1 MRDINLYLPFNG
13 DDRFWQAVVSQ
24 VQSIKRRNKYDI
36 DVENLIDA
44 IVKEEFEKADL
55 AMEMEATIDFNDEIV
70 EIEYL
75 GEQEMMDITVSRD
88 NLFMANSILTKNSF
102 GVPAT
107 ADFLLALMRTEE
119 HDELNQV
126 LCKQIKSRYANKSD
140 KLRFV
145 LGVDQQKQRYY
156 DVEDNGIGPP
166 PKQEQETHH
175 DMFAKTKSSTSRLS
189 GLT

>member
-24 VQSIKRRNKYDI
+24 TQSIKRRNKYDI
-36 DVENLIDA
+36 DVEDLIDA
-44 IVKEEFEKADL
+44 IVKEEFEKAEL
-55 AMEMEATIDFNDEIV
+55 AMELESTIDFNDEIV

-88 NLFMANSILTKNSF
+88 NLFMANGILTKNSF

-107 ADFLLALMRTEE
+107 ADFMMALMRTEE

-156 DVEDNGIGPP
+156 DVEDNGITRPSSEP
-166 PKQEQETHH
+166 EPQHNL
-175 DMFAKTKSSTSRLS
+175 FTKSKQSTSRLS

>member
-13 DDRFWQAVVSQ
+13 DDRFWTAVVHQ
-24 VQSIKRRNKYDI
+24 AQSIKRRNKYDI
-36 DVENLIDA
+36 DVEDLIDA
-44 IVKEEFEKADL
+44 IVKEEFEKAEL
-55 AMEMEATIDFNDEIV
+55 AMEMEQSIVFDDEIV

-88 NLFMANSILTKNSF
+88 NLFMANGILTKNSF

-107 ADFLLALMRTEE
+107 ADFMMALMRTEE

-156 DVEDNGIGPP
+156 DVEDNGITRPNAEP
-166 PKQEQETHH
+166 EPQHNL
-175 DMFAKTKSSTSRLS
+175 FTKSKQSTSRLS